1 MLRQNGPDN
10 WLFICPNNYNMVIT
24 SKVRT
29 ALRSNWKSNN
39 CCKRV
44 VMIWLLTYFQF
55 VQPLYKEQK
64 CINASQSLYRNNTF
78 DCYKCFNRAFKEKV
92 GHLYYGYIYRY
103 IICVIYTIKYRL
115 HLSDTTKNRDF
126 RECEKRKIQT
136 NCLLFCSFII
146 LHRPTFFPGCT
157 VALFWSNALKTGKVL
172 IIPIFNSESAQAHLS
187 KS

>member
-24 SKVRT
+24 SNVRT

-92 GHLYYGYIYRY
+92 GHLYYGYIYIY

-146 LHRPTFFPGCT
+146 LHRPTFFLRLYCSVILIKRIKNRKGFNNSNIQFRICT
-157 VALFWSNALKTGKVL
+157 G
-172 IIPIFNSESAQAHLS
+172 PPQ
-187 KS
+187 